1 MESIVI
7 EYRLES
13 LRAIEAAVEAVAKTG
28 GRVIL
33 DLDVLD
39 SLGTDGVRGLIGL
52 LRLTRAVGGDLALRS
67 TRAEVLR
74 TLSVTGLDKLFP
86 LVETQAA

>member
-1 MESIVI
+1 MDSVVI
-7 EYRLES
+7 EYRPES

-28 GRVIL
+28 GRVVL
-33 DLDVLD
+33 DLDVLE
-39 SLGTDGVRGLIGL
+39 SLGTEGVRGLIGL
-52 LRLTRAVGGDLALRS
+52 LRLTRSTGGELALRS

-86 LVETQAA
+86 LEETRAA